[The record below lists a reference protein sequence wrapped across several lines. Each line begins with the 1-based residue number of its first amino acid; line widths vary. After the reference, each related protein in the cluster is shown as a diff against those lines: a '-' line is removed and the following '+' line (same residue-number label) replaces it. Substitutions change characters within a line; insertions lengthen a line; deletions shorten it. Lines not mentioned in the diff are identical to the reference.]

1 MAATNSRRRAV
12 TGRTWIRRG
21 IFAVVV
27 GASLGAGVGVAG
39 VMRFEPGRSG
49 QSDSLTLMLDSVRDQ
64 RAIDDANIQRRE
76 AERAAAAAREQQVND
91 SIALANDPNAPV
103 VPDVVLMEEGVARA
117 AIEAAGLT
125 IGAIIFRGDSAAMG
139 TVIGTTPSVGT
150 KVRAGTAIELLL
162 SDGRPPSSPLH
173 F

>member
-21 IFAVVV
+21 IVAVVV

-76 AERAAAAAREQQVND
+76 AERAASAAREQQVND

-117 AIEAAGLT
+117 AIESAGLT
-125 IGAIIFRGDSAAMG
+125 IGAIIFRGDSAPMG
-139 TVIGTTPSVGT
+139 TVIGTTPTVGT
-150 KVRAGTAIELLL
+150 KVRVGTAIELLL
-162 SDGRPPSSPLH
+162 SDGRPPSSPLN